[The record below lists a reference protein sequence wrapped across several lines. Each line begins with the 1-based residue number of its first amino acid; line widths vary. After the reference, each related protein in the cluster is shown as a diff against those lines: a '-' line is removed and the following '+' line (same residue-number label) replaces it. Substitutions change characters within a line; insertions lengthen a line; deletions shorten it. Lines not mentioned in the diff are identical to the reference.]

1 MLATKLTT
9 SSTLGYMHV
18 FVFRL
23 SGSKYLTDQGIE
35 HDGEWGLWPNI
46 LALGIVTVVVMIFAY
61 LQLRQMKKLK

>member
-1 MLATKLTT
+1 MF
-9 SSTLGYMHV
+9 

-23 SGSKYLTDQGIE
+23 NGSKYLTDQGIE

-46 LALGIVTVVVMIFAY
+46 LALGIITVVVMIFAY